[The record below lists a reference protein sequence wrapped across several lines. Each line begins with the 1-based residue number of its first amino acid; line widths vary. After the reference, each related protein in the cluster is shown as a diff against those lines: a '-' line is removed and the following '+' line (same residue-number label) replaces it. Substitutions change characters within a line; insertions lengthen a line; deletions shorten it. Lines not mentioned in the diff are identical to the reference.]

1 MWRNPTGVGLS
12 AVYRAV
18 PRSGQHLAMNCGV
31 LATLRTVAMFG
42 IAAYPIDV
50 EVNVSDGGLPAVTMV
65 GLPDASVRESRERVQ
80 SAVRNSGFEFPQR
93 RVTVNL
99 SPADIRKVGGAFDL
113 PIALGVLAASGLLPL
128 RHLDNILVLGEL
140 SLDGAVRSV
149 RGTLPIAARAR
160 RDGVRSMVLPAAN
173 ATEASLVSELTV
185 VGVTSLR
192 ETVTALTGNQAL
204 ARRALEIAAAGGH
217 NMLFVCPPG
226 ADKSMLARRLPGIL
240 PSLTPEEAL
249 ETTVIHSVV
258 GLLRVAPFR
267 APHHTTSN
275 VALVGGGSVPRAGE
289 ISLAHNGVLLLDE
302 TAEFAR
308 HVLNALRQPLE
319 EGTIRIARAAHTAA
333 FPARFML
340 VAAMNPC
347 PCGFQG
353 NERRASR
360 CTPQA
365 IDRYRGRLSDPL
377 RDRID
382 LGVWVPAV
390 PFAEFTEAA
399 PVESSARVRQR
410 VRAARDRQW
419 ARHGPARQTRGSMA
433 SRLPAT
439 APSTHPAWAC
449 STPPAAGFI
458 SQRGVVTDY
467 YEWPVPSPASPTRN
481 GSASSIWLRRCSSVL
496 RQRERPAG
504 RTQRPVDRRGSRT

>member
-1 MWRNPTGVGLS
+1 M
-12 AVYRAV
+12 
-18 PRSGQHLAMNCGV
+18 
-31 LATLRTVAMFG
+31 LATLRTAATFG
-42 IAAYPIDV
+42 IDAYPIYV
-50 EVNVSDGGLPAVTMV
+50 EVDVSDGGLPAVTMV
-65 GLPDASVRESRERVQ
+65 WLPDASVRESRERVQ

-99 SPADIRKVGGAFDL
+99 SPADIRKIGGAFDL

-128 RHLDNILVLGEL
+128 RHLDDILGLGEL

-173 ATEASLVSELTV
+173 ATEASLVSGLTV

-192 ETVTALTGNQAL
+192 ETVAALTGDQTLPAHRAPHTSGPGPTGNEIGVANLADVKGQPP
-204 ARRALEIAAAGGH
+204 ARRALEIAAADEH
-217 NMLFVCPPG
+217 NLLFVGPPG
-226 ADKSMLARRLPGIL
+226 AGKSMLARRLPGIL
-240 PSLTPEEAL
+240 PPLTPEEAL
-249 ETTVIHSVV
+249 ETTAIHSVA
-258 GLLRVAPFR
+258 GLLRVAPVR

-275 VALVGGGSVPRAGE
+275 VALVGGGSVPRPGE

-319 EGTIRIARAAHTAA
+319 EGTIRIARAAHTAV

-353 NERRASR
+353 DERRACR

-365 IDRYRGRLSDPL
+365 IDRYRGRLSGPL
-377 RDRID
+377 RKRID

-390 PFAEFTEAA
+390 PFAALTEAA
-399 PVESSARVRQR
+399 PGESSARVRQR
-410 VRAARDRQW
+410 
-419 ARHGPARQTRGSMA
+419 
-433 SRLPAT
+433 
-439 APSTHPAWAC
+439 
-449 STPPAAGFI
+449 
-458 SQRGVVTDY
+458 
-467 YEWPVPSPASPTRN
+467 
-481 GSASSIWLRRCSSVL
+481 
-496 RQRERPAG
+496 
-504 RTQRPVDRRGSRT
+504 